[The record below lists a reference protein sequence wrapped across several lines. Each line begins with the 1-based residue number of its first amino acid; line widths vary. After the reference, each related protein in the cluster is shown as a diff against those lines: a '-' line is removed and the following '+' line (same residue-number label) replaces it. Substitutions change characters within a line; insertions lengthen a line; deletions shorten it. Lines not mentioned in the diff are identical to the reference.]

1 MLLTSPEYLATGM
14 HQYAV
19 KKYSDTFPVI
29 KYLNIYHFVFPS
41 IVPTAHGEVYSIQHY
56 VMKFVRLAAG
66 RCFSPATLVSTT
78 NKTDRH
84 DITEILL
91 KVALNTIHQPN
102 QSFST
107 NEKCYFILQVF

>member
-1 MLLTSPEYLATGM
+1 M

-66 RCFSPATLVSTT
+66 RCFFPATLVSTT
-78 NKTDRH
+78 NKTDQPETSYPTHGISLMLYIMLECRH
-84 DITEILL
+84 LEI
-91 KVALNTIHQPN
+91 
-102 QSFST
+102 
-107 NEKCYFILQVF
+107 VFTM

>member
-56 VMKFVRLAAG
+56 VMLKMFFVRLEN
-66 RCFSPATLVSTT
+66 LK
-78 NKTDRH
+78 NK
-84 DITEILL
+84 ITF
-91 KVALNTIHQPN
+91 Q
-102 QSFST
+102 
-107 NEKCYFILQVF
+107 

>member
-56 VMKFVRLAAG
+56 VMKFVRLAQVG
-66 RCFSPATLVSTT
+66 VFLRLHLFPPPIKLTAT
-78 NKTDRH
+78 
-84 DITEILL
+84 I
-91 KVALNTIHQPN
+91 
-102 QSFST
+102 
-107 NEKCYFILQVF
+107 

>member
-1 MLLTSPEYLATGM
+1 VFPVIFKNISVTDKPA
-14 HQYAV
+14 YAV

-66 RCFSPATLVSTT
+66 RCFSPATLVL
-78 NKTDRH
+78 
-84 DITEILL
+84 EI
-91 KVALNTIHQPN
+91 
-102 QSFST
+102 
-107 NEKCYFILQVF
+107 VFTM